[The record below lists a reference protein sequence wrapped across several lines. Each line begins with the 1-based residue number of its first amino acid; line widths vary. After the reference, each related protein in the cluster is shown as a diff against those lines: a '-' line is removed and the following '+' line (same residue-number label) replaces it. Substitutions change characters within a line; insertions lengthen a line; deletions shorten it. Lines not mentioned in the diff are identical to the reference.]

1 MSSAVGMPES
11 NFQGYSPNAHLLV
24 GEMPA
29 PVQLKSRWDVLTG
42 GSFAPIAGIILATLF
57 AARMSDV
64 IQSKVMPD
72 DQQKFELTFLQ
83 VKGPGGG
90 GGGGGNMRPEP
101 PRKAELPGKEKI
113 TVPVTKPPEIHPVE
127 KPKDMTPPPQ
137 ELNVP
142 AQQVAS
148 GVEKLPGVLAS
159 MSNGPDVGSMGMGT
173 GTGSGGGN
181 GPGIGTGSGSG
192 LGPGSGGGTGGG
204 VYQVG
209 NGVTSPIPI
218 YEPRPNYTADAMRAK
233 VQGLVVMDAVVQ
245 PDGSVTQVRITRSLD
260 PTFGL
265 DQEAVR
271 TVKTW
276 RFKPGMYRGQPVPVL
291 VSIEL
296 SFTLR

>member
-1 MSSAVGMPES
+1 MPEGD
-11 NFQGYSPNAHLLV
+11 FQGYSPNAHLLV

-29 PVQLKSRWDVLTG
+29 PSQIKGRWDVLTG
-42 GSFAPIAGIILATLF
+42 GSFAPVLGIVFLVVL
-57 AARMSDV
+57 AARGYQIAQTVVNPQD
-64 IQSKVMPD
+64 QSIFNIV
-72 DQQKFELTFLQ
+72 FLQ
-83 VKGPGGG
+83 VPGPGGG
-90 GGGGGNMRPEP
+90 GGGGGNNRPEP
-101 PRKAELPGKEKI
+101 PPKAQAPGKDQI
-113 TVPVTKPPEIHPVE
+113 TVPVTKPPEIRPIE
-127 KPKDMTPPPQ
+127 KPKDIPPPVQ
-137 ELNVP
+137 ELNIP
-142 AQQVAS
+142 AQQMAV
-148 GVEKLPGVLAS
+148 GVEKLPGVLS
-159 MSNGPDVGSMGMGT
+159 DMPNGPDVGSRGMGT
-173 GTGSGGGN
+173 GPGSGGGS
-181 GPGIGTGSGSG
+181 GSGIGGGSGSG

-276 RFKPGMYRGQPVPVL
+276 RFKPGLYRGQPVPVL

>member
-1 MSSAVGMPES
+1 M
-11 NFQGYSPNAHLLV
+11 
-24 GEMPA
+24 
-29 PVQLKSRWDVLTG
+29 
-42 GSFAPIAGIILATLF
+42 
-57 AARMSDV
+57 
-64 IQSKVMPD
+64 
-72 DQQKFELTFLQ
+72 
-83 VKGPGGG
+83 
-90 GGGGGNMRPEP
+90 EP
-101 PRKAELPGKEKI
+101 PRKAEAPGKDKI
-113 TVPVTKPPEIHPVE
+113 TVPVTKPPEIRPVE
-127 KPKDMTPPPQ
+127 KPKDPPPPVQ
-137 ELNVP
+137 ELNIP
-142 AQQVAS
+142 AQQMAS
-148 GVEKLPGVLAS
+148 GVEKLPGVLSS
-159 MSNGPDVGSMGMGT
+159 MANGPDVGSMGMGS
-173 GTGSGGGN
+173 GTGVGGGH
-181 GPGIGTGSGSG
+181 GSGIGTGTGSG

-271 TVKTW
+271 TVRTW